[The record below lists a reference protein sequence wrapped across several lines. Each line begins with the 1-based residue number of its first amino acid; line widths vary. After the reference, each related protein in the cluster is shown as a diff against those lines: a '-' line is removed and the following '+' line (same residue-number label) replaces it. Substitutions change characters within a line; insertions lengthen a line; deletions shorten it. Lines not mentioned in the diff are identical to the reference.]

1 MNRQQGENKKVQNIS
16 QKKNK
21 KKHRRSPKDIIP
33 VERLDLKITITL
45 IFLCCFGLLM
55 LYSASSYECS
65 MSEDYNYDSA
75 YLLKKQVQFMIL
87 GILCIVIIRWFDYHL
102 LIKFAIPIY
111 VLGTLSPI
119 LVLTPLGVSSHGA
132 SRWINLGFIQFQVAE
147 LVKITTIIFLA
158 YMVRR
163 FFNARGSGILT
174 IYMWVAGGVPA
185 AMVYLL
191 TNDLSS
197 AIVILG
203 ITFLTS
209 FICMK
214 TWKMHL
220 AVVAVVAVAV
230 FFYIRSIAMNMPT
243 IEELDGMSFR
253 VGRIAAFLDPERY
266 AEKQGYQVLQSLYA
280 IASGGLFGKGLGN
293 SYQKLGAI
301 PESQND
307 MIFSIVCEEL
317 GLFGAIILI
326 GLFGYLCFH
335 IVKVAFASRDSF
347 GSVIALGVFL
357 HIGLQTII
365 NVAVNVNLMPNTGI
379 ALPLI
384 SYGGS
389 AILCQMVE
397 LGMVY
402 SVEKNN
408 RLAAIRRIKAKDRM
422 ARMNTTL
429 PNNINT

>member
-1 MNRQQGENKKVQNIS
+1 MNKQQTTKKKVHNESRKKQNR
-16 QKKNK
+16 K
-21 KKHRRSPKDIIP
+21 KKRSPKEIIP
-33 VERLDLKITITL
+33 VERLDLKMTITL

-65 MSEDYNYDSA
+65 VSEDYNYDSA
-75 YLLKKQVQFMIL
+75 YLLKKQMQFMAMGVGVVL
-87 GILCIVIIRWFDYHL
+87 LLRVGDYHL
-102 LIKFAIPIY
+102 LMKFAIPVYI
-111 VLGTLSPI
+111 LGTLSPV

-132 SRWINLGFIQFQVAE
+132 SRWVNLGFIQFQVAE

-158 YMVRR
+158 YMVQH
-163 FFNARGSGILT
+163 FFKARGSQILT
-174 IYMWVAGGVPA
+174 VYMWIAGGVPA
-185 AMVYLL
+185 VMVYLL

-203 ITFLTS
+203 ITFFIS

-220 AVVAVVAVAV
+220 TVLAVVIVVVV
-230 FFYIRSIAMNMPT
+230 LYVHSIAVNLPT
-243 IEELDGMSFR
+243 VEELDDAGFR

-266 AEKQGYQVLQSLYA
+266 AENQGYQVMQSLYA
-280 IASGGLFGKGLGN
+280 VASGGLFGKGLGN

-326 GLFGYLCFH
+326 GLFAYLCFH

-365 NVAVNVNLMPNTGI
+365 NVAVNVNCMPNTGI

-384 SYGGS
+384 SYGGT
-389 AILCQMVE
+389 AILCQMAE
-397 LGMVY
+397 IGLVY

-408 RLAAIRRIKAKDRM
+408 RYFAIERIKAKDRR
-422 ARMNTTL
+422 ARMNEEN
-429 PNNINT
+429 PQ